1 MNKITRLT
9 SLVLLVVLCVSVLAS
24 CGGVGSA
31 EKKLEKA
38 GYTVVAVEDE
48 YIEKANDA
56 RDDYKIKAAITA
68 YDAESSE
75 YVSVIKLASKKQAKA
90 YAEEIGSGAEVKG
103 KTVIYGTEAAVK
115 VALGK

>member
-1 MNKITRLT
+1 MNKFTKLT
-9 SLVLLVVLCVSVLAS
+9 SLLLLVALCVCVLAS

-38 GYTVVAVEDE
+38 GYTIVAVEDE
-48 YIEKANDA
+48 YIEKANEA

-68 YDAESSE
+68 YDADDGE

-90 YAEEIGSGAEVKG
+90 YAEKIAGAEVKG
-103 KTVIYGTEAAVK
+103 KAVIYGTEAGVK